1 MTRPAEPRRPSPA
14 RRRLAVGIVAALLVG
29 AAGCAE
35 SHRPQH
41 GGANT
46 RQAREARKQAEAL
59 ATAGAKGAADAQFAA
74 HPELHKKSLWEKI
87 TGTGPTVPVSAK
99 AYPAPPPPPPAM
111 VATVAPAPP
120 PAPRGSSTV
129 VTRDSGKFDPRTG
142 EPLRSPVVIRE
153 RVVSAIPYPTEA
165 EAEDR
170 ALKDAQERI
179 EQKLRELDPPVD
191 YRPSLAVV
199 KNEYVRKDS
208 RVARPPTET
217 EKELIRAAGYAPDRV
232 YVEYTVEL
240 TAEQVRALR
249 TRDRVTDGLRGLGV
263 ITAVAL
269 AGFLFLRLDEW
280 TKGYLTSWLA
290 VGAAALGGG
299 VVAALVFV

>member
-1 MTRPAEPRRPSPA
+1 MTRPAEPRRPSSA
-14 RRRLAVGIVAALLVG
+14 RRRLAVGVVAVLLVG

-35 SHRPQH
+35 SHKPRP
-41 GGANT
+41 GGATT
-46 RQAREARKQAEAL
+46 RQAEEARKQAEAM
-59 ATAGAKGAADAQFAA
+59 AAAGAKAAADAQFAA
-74 HPELHKKSLWEKI
+74 HPELHKKNLWEKI
-87 TGTGPTVPVSAK
+87 TGTGPTVPVSVK
-99 AYPAPPPPPPAM
+99 VSPAPPSPPPAPKPTPAL
-111 VATVAPAPP
+111 VAAVAQAPP
-120 PAPRGSSTV
+120 PAVRGELPV
-129 VTRDSGKFDPRTG
+129 RAAARGIG
-142 EPLRSPVVIRE
+142 PVVIRE
-153 RVVSAIPYPTEA
+153 RVASAIPYPTEA

-170 ALKDAQERI
+170 ALKDAQDRI

-199 KNEYVRKDS
+199 KNEYVRGRNVRD
-208 RVARPPTET
+208 PNDE
-217 EKELIRAAGYAPDRV
+217 EKAAIAKAGYAPDRV

-240 TAEQVRALR
+240 TAGQVRALR

>member
-1 MTRPAEPRRPSPA
+1 MTRPAAPRRPSPA
-14 RRRLAVGIVAALLVG
+14 RRWLAVGTVALLVG
-29 AAGCAE
+29 SAAGCNE
-35 SHRPQH
+35 PRKPQA
-41 GGANT
+41 GGATT
-46 RQAREARKQAEAL
+46 RQAQEARKQAEAMAL
-59 ATAGAKGAADAQFAA
+59 AGAKAGADAQFAA
-74 HPELHKKSLWEKI
+74 HPGLHKKSFWEKI
-87 TGTGPTVPVSAK
+87 TGIGPTVPVSTK
-99 AYPAPPPPPPAM
+99 ASPAPPPPPAV
-111 VATVAPAPP
+111 VATVKPEPP
-120 PAPRGSSTV
+120 PAARGEPPVRAAARGS
-129 VTRDSGKFDPRTG
+129 
-142 EPLRSPVVIRE
+142 SPVVIRE

-170 ALKDAQERI
+170 ALRDAQDRI

-199 KNEYVRKDS
+199 KNEYVRDRKPRS
-208 RVARPPTET
+208 PTET
-217 EKELIRAAGYAPDRV
+217 EKDLIRAAGYAPDRV

-249 TRDRVTDGLRGLGV
+249 TRDRVTDGLRGLGI